1 MHVACDALL
10 EARAG
15 DGRMTMDVMSEQV
28 QIVIDLMG
36 ATEDTDQL
44 GCAQAS
50 ATHLATAMLSDDDDL
65 L

>member
-1 MHVACDALL
+1 
-10 EARAG
+10 
-15 DGRMTMDVMSEQV
+15 MTMDVMSEQV

-50 ATHLATAMLSDDDDL
+50 ATHLTTAMLSDDDDL